1 MIVFYRMILFKVMQI
16 VEDDTICSCL
26 LYFISDCEK
35 CRSMP
40 EEIIASCLRVQRC
53 YVIAPVAEVPPQA
66 VEAYHIVYAVVV
78 LVFIAAVIGAVICC
92 CKKCK

>member
-1 MIVFYRMILFKVMQI
+1 MIIFYRMILFTVMQI
-16 VEDDTICSCL
+16 VEYDTICSCL